1 MQTQEYATIY
11 ETIVT
16 KIIQTPDPN
25 GCQYALPRYQ
35 NPRYQNPFKFMPSD
49 YSPELLK
56 KMEDSNMWGN
66 IFGHVSQE
74 TLTARLILNKIA
86 KNRTP
91 LFSSNRIYRIKQF
104 IAELDSGF
112 MSPKIRNELIAHF
125 CKFKQTYWAFTKLA
139 KIWKIRKTPVRIQTD
154 LYMNELDPT
163 HPSTFQL
170 VHTNGIY
177 LFSLQNLARII
188 VDAITNQSGMF
199 LEPLHIKN
207 PYTNNVL
214 SKSDLF
220 NIYFAMHHNHIR
232 IHELFEKFFKC
243 EFNIYEFRRKHETEL
258 RDFAIEQYS
267 KTASTSEL
275 AQDVSDMLMLHKMTN
290 QIRVAHG
297 YPQSELV
304 KTMRPF
310 LKLYL
315 LERYSFSSMTRKY
328 AGRQVN
334 LELRQFSE
342 KNPDYG
348 MRIPMHS
355 PTNFNPFS
363 QNNQSITRQ
372 TAFVTTTKQYKTYC
386 ESRYLTTHV
395 YDDTTFE
402 NYVEMGDSL
411 KTYDGPDEDEGV
423 PIPSPSPV
431 AYQEQSYQNERIQEH
446 ALAILSRLGRA
457 PNAISARNI
466 NTHSPSPVIIN
477 QILNNYISNVSPPQ
491 EQEQEDEEVI
501 NNPPYE
507 QDDSD
512 MDLDNEYDDEDG
524 EDSVS

>member
-1 MQTQEYATIY
+1 
-11 ETIVT
+11 
-16 KIIQTPDPN
+16 
-25 GCQYALPRYQ
+25 
-35 NPRYQNPFKFMPSD
+35 
-49 YSPELLK
+49 
-56 KMEDSNMWGN
+56 MEDSNAWSDIIGR
-66 IFGHVSQE
+66 IPPE
-74 TLTARLILNKIA
+74 TLTARLIINQIA
-86 KNRTP
+86 KNKTP
-91 LFSSNRIYRIKQF
+91 LFSLNRTHRIKQF

-112 MSPKIRNELIAHF
+112 MTPKIRNELIAHF

-139 KIWKIRKTPVRIQTD
+139 RIWKIRKTPVRIQTD
-154 LYMNELDPT
+154 LYMSELDPT
-163 HPSTFQL
+163 HPATFQL
-170 VHTNGIY
+170 VHPNGIY

-199 LEPLHIKN
+199 LEPLPIKN

-232 IHELFEKFFKC
+232 VHEFFEKFFKC
-243 EFNIYEFRRKHETEL
+243 EFNIYEFRRKHETEM
-258 RDFAIEQYS
+258 RDFAIEQYA

-275 AQDVSDMLMLHKMTN
+275 SQDVSDMLMLHKMTN
-290 QIRVAHG
+290 RIRVAHG
-297 YPQSELV
+297 FPPSELV

-334 LELRQFSE
+334 LELRQFAH

-348 MRIPMHS
+348 KRIPMQFT
-355 PTNFNPFS
+355 PPPNFNPFS
-363 QNNQSITRQ
+363 PNQQYIARQ
-372 TAFVTTTKQYKTYC
+372 TAFVISPDPHRTYC

-395 YDDTTFE
+395 YNDITFE

-411 KTYDGPDEDEGV
+411 KTYDGPDDDEDDES
-423 PIPSPSPV
+423 PIPAIVPV
-431 AYQEQSYQNERIQEH
+431 PEQYDLQTSSYQSEGH

-457 PNAISARNI
+457 SVRNVNNPNS
-466 NTHSPSPVIIN
+466 VIIN
-477 QILNNYISNVSPPQ
+477 QIVNNYI
-491 EQEQEDEEVI
+491 QEQEDEEVI
-501 NNPPYE
+501 NNSPYE
-507 QDDSD
+507 PDDSD
-512 MDLDNEYDDEDG
+512 MELGDEYDDDDG